1 MIVRVP
7 PVLAAVAIFAVAI
20 ASAVRSVQPP
30 LDQAPLLR
38 RPAVVVAPLS
48 PLGRLNTAIRE
59 RRWELAEQLATDPAV
74 AGSPQG
80 GQLRDQIRRGSQRDA
95 TGVIESK
102 VLVGL
107 LAAWGP
113 AEAQRASLRTLTAES
128 PYTLPAKRLKD
139 LLVFAPRKLDAEMV
153 EAVVDEMRLL
163 RIEGLDLNAA
173 GKPLPDLAGAQL
185 RFLGGSA
192 LDRVP
197 PAVFADCPQPAILD
211 LTGRKTGIDEIFAAV
226 AGRPSLRIL
235 RLPAPHQ
242 LTPASLHA
250 LASLTGLEELS
261 ASATG
266 LTADAFTLLASTQL
280 RQLRLENQLPAEAF
294 AGLGRLTGLRRL
306 TCTLATGVDFAPLAA
321 LPVLE
326 ELTLA
331 VAAAGGPSPEWLR
344 FVQVKVLR
352 LSQAGIDDRLA
363 DSIQRMPLL
372 DRLEL
377 NSTAITDAGLL
388 LLAGN
393 PRLREI
399 DLGANPGISG
409 AVVPRLLR
417 QPALRELRLASA
429 SIPESAVLGCP
440 GPGQLER
447 FTWGGASPSRELIE
461 HLIAWP
467 GMVRVAVQG
476 KLDPEVKKRLD
487 EANERRAQVPPDLP
501 SAPAIGF

>member
-1 MIVRVP
+1 MRAL
-7 PVLAAVAIFAVAI
+7 PVLAAVAVFAAAI
-20 ASAVRSVQPP
+20 ACAVRSVQPP
-30 LDQAPLLR
+30 AGQNLPLR
-38 RPAVVVAPLS
+38 RPVVAAAPLS
-48 PLGRLNTAIRE
+48 PLGRLETAIRE
-59 RRWELAEQLATDPAV
+59 RRWELAGQLASDPAL
-74 AGSPQG
+74 AGSPQLD
-80 GQLRDQIRRGSQRDA
+80 QLRDQVRRGAQRDA

-102 VLVGL
+102 VLIGA
-107 LAAWGP
+107 LAAWGL
-113 AEAQRASLRTLTAES
+113 AETQRASLKTLTADA
-128 PYTLPAKRLKD
+128 PYTLPEKRLKD
-139 LLVFAPRKLDAEMV
+139 LLVFAPRTLDGDMV
-153 EAVVDEMRLL
+153 AAVLDEMRLL

-197 PAVFADCPQPAILD
+197 PAVFAACPQPEILD
-211 LTGRKTGIDEIFAAV
+211 LTGRKTGIDEILAAV

-235 RLPAPHQ
+235 RLPAPHP
-242 LTPASLHA
+242 LGPAGLHA
-250 LASLTGLEELS
+250 LAGLSGLEELS

-266 LTADAFTLLASTQL
+266 LTTEAVTLLASTQL
-280 RQLRLENQLPAEAF
+280 RQLRLENQLPVEAF
-294 AGLGRLTGLRRL
+294 AGLGRLAGLRRL
-306 TCTLATGVDFAPLAA
+306 TCTLASGVDFAPLAA
-321 LPVLE
+321 LPDLE
-326 ELTLA
+326 ELTMA
-331 VAAAGGPSPEWLR
+331 VAAAGGPSPDWLR

-363 DSIQRMPLL
+363 DAIQRMPLL

-377 NSTAITDAGLL
+377 NSTAITDAGLM

-393 PRLREI
+393 PRLRVI
-399 DLGANPGISG
+399 DLGANPGITG

-429 SIPESAVLGCP
+429 SIPEAVVLGCS

-447 FTWGGASPSRELIE
+447 FTWGGASPSKELLE

>member
-1 MIVRVP
+1 MRAL
-7 PVLAAVAIFAVAI
+7 PVLAAVAVFALAI
-20 ASAVRSVQPP
+20 ASAVRSVRPP
-30 LDQAPLLR
+30 ADHATPVR
-38 RPAVVVAPLS
+38 RSAVVASPLS
-48 PLGRLNTAIRE
+48 PAGRVDTAIRE
-59 RRWELAEQLATDPAV
+59 RRWELAAQLAADPAV
-74 AGSPQG
+74 AGSPQH
-80 GQLRDQIRRGSQRDA
+80 GQLRDQIRRGAQRDA

-102 VLVGL
+102 VLVGT
-107 LAAWGP
+107 LAAWGL
-113 AEAQRASLRTLTAES
+113 AETQRASLKTLTADA
-128 PYTLPAKRLKD
+128 PYTLPEKRLKD
-139 LLVFAPRKLDAEMV
+139 LLVFGPRKLDADLV
-153 EAVVDEMRLL
+153 AAVVDEMRLL

-197 PAVFADCPQPAILD
+197 AAVFAGCPQPEILD
-211 LTGRKTGIDEIFAAV
+211 LTGRKTGIDDILAAV

-235 RLPAPHQ
+235 RLPAPHP
-242 LTPASLHA
+242 LAPASLHA
-250 LASLTGLEELS
+250 LAGLSGLEELS
-261 ASATG
+261 ASAVG

-280 RQLRLENQLPAEAF
+280 RQLRLENHLPVEAF

-331 VAAAGGPSPEWLR
+331 VAAAGGPSPDWLR

-363 DSIQRMPLL
+363 DAIQRMPLL

-393 PRLREI
+393 PRLRVI
-399 DLGANPGISG
+399 DLGTNPGITG
-409 AVVPRLLR
+409 AVVARLLR

-429 SIPESAVLGCP
+429 SIPEAAVLGCP

-447 FTWGGASPSRELIE
+447 FTWGGASPSKELLE

>member
-1 MIVRVP
+1 MPVL
-7 PVLAAVAIFAVAI
+7 PVLAAVAVFALAL
-20 ASAVRSVQPP
+20 AGALRSVQPP
-30 LDQAPLLR
+30 PVAQVMPLRQPVLI
-38 RPAVVVAPLS
+38 AAAPLS
-48 PLGRLNTAIRE
+48 PLGRLETAINE
-59 RRWELAEQLATDPAV
+59 RRWELAEQLAADPAV
-74 AGSPQG
+74 AGGPQHD
-80 GQLRDQIRRGSQRDA
+80 QLSDQIRRGAQRDA
-95 TGVIESK
+95 AGVIEST

-113 AEAQRASLRTLTAES
+113 AEAQRASLKMLTGNA
-128 PYTLPAKRLKD
+128 PYTLPEKRLKD
-139 LLVFAPRKLDAEMV
+139 LLVFAPRKLDAGMV
-153 EAVVDEMRLL
+153 TAVVDEMRLL

-173 GKPLPDLAGAQL
+173 GKPLSDLAGAQL

-192 LDRVP
+192 LDRIP
-197 PAVFADCPQPAILD
+197 PAVFAGCPQPEILD
-211 LTGRKTGIDEIFAAV
+211 LTGRKTGIDEVLAAV

-235 RLPAPHQ
+235 RLPAPHP
-242 LTPASLHA
+242 LGPASLSA
-250 LASLTGLEELS
+250 LAGLSGLEELS
-261 ASATG
+261 SSATG
-266 LTADAFTLLASTQL
+266 LTVDAFTLLASTRL
-280 RQLRLENQLPAEAF
+280 RHVRLENQLPGEAF
-294 AGLGRLTGLRRL
+294 AGFSRLAGLRRL
-306 TCTLATGVDFAPLAA
+306 TCTLASGVDFAPLAA
-321 LPVLE
+321 LSDLE
-326 ELTLA
+326 ELTLG
-331 VAAAGGPSPEWLR
+331 VASPGGPSPDWLR

-352 LSQAGIDDRLA
+352 LSQPGIDDRYA
-363 DSIQRMPLL
+363 EAIQRMPLL

-393 PRLREI
+393 PRLRVI
-399 DLGANPGISG
+399 DLGANPAMTG

-429 SIPESAVLGCP
+429 SIPAAAVLGCP

-447 FTWGGASPSRELIE
+447 FTWGGASPSKELLE

-487 EANERRAQVPPDLP
+487 DANERRAQVPPDLP